1 MQDRYNGRHGID
13 DTDAIAAYERAV
25 AALAGHRP
33 SAGAALDEAITRAP
47 DFVAGHAL
55 KGFALLTL
63 GREEMRP
70 GAIQAAA
77 KARSAA
83 RRSAR
88 LTESESVLVD
98 ALDLAVAGR
107 FLDASAHLEA
117 RLREEPLNF
126 LLLKLAH
133 ALRFMA
139 GDTPGMLAAT
149 SSVIHAWRSDE
160 DASGYVFGCH
170 AFALEE
176 AGRYAEAERF
186 GEVALALAPDD
197 AWGLHALSHVDEMN
211 RRVAIGIRRLESTRD
226 VWSRCN
232 NFQFHMAW
240 HLALMCL
247 ESGDAERA
255 LALYDEDI
263 RPQPTDDYRDVA
275 NAASLLWR
283 LRLAGVSVGDRWEEL
298 AVLARRRA
306 AETTLMFASLH
317 HMLSLAA
324 TGDTQGLDAA
334 LAAWEAHA
342 ASGTGDQACVAASV
356 GLDLAR
362 VVAGRRTDFARVMG
376 RLPAIGGSAAQ
387 RDVFV
392 QTLVHAARSAG
403 DGEAVRSI
411 LALRRRQRGEDAFG
425 NRMASLEAA

>member
-1 MQDRYNGRHGID
+1 MQDRYNGRHGTD
-13 DTDAIAAYERAV
+13 DTHAIAAFERAI

-33 SAGAALDEAITRAP
+33 SAGAALDEAIARAP
-47 DFVAGHAL
+47 DFVSAHAL
-55 KGFALLTL
+55 KGFALLTM
-63 GREEMRP
+63 GRAELLP
-70 GAIQAAA
+70 GAEAALA
-77 KARSAA
+77 QARSAA
-83 RRSAR
+83 RRHGA
-88 LTESESVLVD
+88 LTGSEAVLVD
-98 ALDLAVAGR
+98 ALAVAVAGR
-107 FLDASAHLEA
+107 FRDAAARLEA

-149 SSVIHAWRSDE
+149 SSVIEAWRSDE

-186 GEVALALAPDD
+186 GEVAIALAPDD

-211 RRVAIGIRRLESTRD
+211 HRLATGIRRLESSRD

-247 ESGDAERA
+247 EAGDAERA
-255 LALYDEDI
+255 LALYDADI

-283 LRLAGVSVGDRWEEL
+283 LRLAGVAVGNRWEAL
-298 AVLARRRA
+298 AELARRRA

-317 HMLSLAA
+317 HMLALAA
-324 TGDTQGLDAA
+324 TGDRAALGAA
-334 LAAWEAHA
+334 LAAWETHA
-342 ASGTGDQACVAASV
+342 STGSGDQAAVASSV

-362 VVAGRRTDFARVMG
+362 IVAGRRADFAGVMS

-392 QTLVHAARSAG
+392 QTLAHAARAAG
-403 DGEAVRSI
+403 DSQAVQSI
-411 LALRRRQRGEDAFG
+411 LAMRRRHRAEDAFAR
-425 NRMASLEAA
+425 RMAILEAA